1 MCGEERFFKRTD
13 GKAASGRE
21 PSGRISPRMLPVRSA
36 QGLPVM
42 ASAPSWKLTA
52 PAAFVCA
59 AAQPVLA
66 WNDRG
71 HMLSALIAYT
81 ELKPEVREKV
91 NAILRA
97 HPQRDRLIRGG
108 PAEGP
113 DLDAW
118 VFAMG
123 ATWPDMLRGR
133 DNPMGTKEHHGTW
146 HYVNFPISVGGVT
159 GPTPEETWDGK
170 SDPANIVMA
179 MAKCSAE
186 LKAEATT
193 ADRRAMS
200 LCWVEHLVGD
210 IHQPLHA
217 TNLYSPQFPQ
227 GDRGGNSFAV
237 KRGSSPT
244 NLHSYWDNSLGTGI
258 ELASLKAQIDGF
270 KVNPELT
277 RAKLFGDKLSTD
289 FSAWT
294 QESLTLARE
303 VVYRN
308 GDLKGAAHTEGPYAA
323 DTPELPSDY
332 EATVKK
338 AAAGQVVRAGYRLA
352 DVLNAALTDRSPVAP
367 PTEKP

>member
-1 MCGEERFFKRTD
+1 MAT
-13 GKAASGRE
+13 AS
-21 PSGRISPRMLPVRSA
+21 
-36 QGLPVM
+36 
-42 ASAPSWKLTA
+42 SWKLTA
-52 PAAFVCA
+52 TAAFVCA
-59 AAQPVLA
+59 TAQPAVA

-71 HMLSALIAYT
+71 HMLSAMIAYS

-113 DLDAW
+113 DLDMW
-118 VFAMG
+118 VFAMA

-133 DNPMGTKEHHGTW
+133 DNPLGAKEHHGSW
-146 HYVNFPISVGGVT
+146 HYVNFPISVDGVT

-179 MAKCSAE
+179 MAKCIAE
-186 LKAEATT
+186 LKADATT
-193 ADRRAMS
+193 VDRRAMS
-200 LCWVEHLVGD
+200 MCWVEHLVGD

-237 KRGSSPT
+237 KRGASPT
-244 NLHSYWDNSLGTGI
+244 NLHSYWDNALGTGI
-258 ELASLKAQIDGF
+258 DFVSLKAQIEGF
-270 KVNPELT
+270 KANPELT
-277 RAKLFGDKLSTD
+277 RFRLCGDKPSTD

-294 QESLTLARE
+294 RESLTLARE

-308 GDLKGAAHTEGPYAA
+308 GELKGAAHTDGPYAA

-332 EATVKK
+332 EAAAKK
-338 AAAGQVVRAGYRLA
+338 AAACQVARAGYRLA
-352 DVLNAALTDRSPVAP
+352 DVLNELLTEHPQVSPTTRTP
-367 PTEKP
+367 